1 MRQPSN
7 IPSVN
12 LCIIRL
18 PTTAYSV
25 RQVSDASHRICRTP
39 MIAHSKQQPSHIPD
53 SDRRVFQMPTI
64 TYSGRQTSLA
74 PSVDH
79 CTVQVPT
86 IAYSVINHRVPCLH
100 NCLHTSPL
108 VFSFFFFII
117 IVSQISFALCLAYRF
132 LVLVAL
138 DLVLSC
144 LPLAFSCCLLSRLFA
159 ILPAACPRCARSR
172 VVLLAACLLVSPSL
186 SPLALSPAACLLSW
200 LPACSLVSRSGLDD
214 VARSRHPCLQVGG
227 QCDS

>member
-108 VFSFFFFII
+108 VFSFFFYYYRLPDLFCFMSC
-117 IVSQISFALCLAYRF
+117 VS
-132 LVLVAL
+132 
-138 DLVLSC
+138 LSC
-144 LPLAFSCCLLSRLFA
+144 SG
-159 ILPAACPRCARSR
+159 CARSR
-172 VVLLAACLLVSPSL
+172 AILLAACFLVLPSL
-186 SPLALSPAACLLSW
+186 SSFCYLACRLPSLRSLSCCLACRLLARVAFSLTSCSLACRLLAFLVACLLARVALW
-200 LPACSLVSRSGLDD
+200 SG
-214 VARSRHPCLQVGG
+214 RC
-227 QCDS
+227 C